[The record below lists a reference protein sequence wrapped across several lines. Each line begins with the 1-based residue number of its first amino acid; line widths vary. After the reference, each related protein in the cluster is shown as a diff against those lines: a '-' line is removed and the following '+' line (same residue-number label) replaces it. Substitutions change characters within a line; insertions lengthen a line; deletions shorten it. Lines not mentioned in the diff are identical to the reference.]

1 MYNPK
6 EQRPNAIQALQEV
19 EKRLRLNI
27 KGDIAT
33 GRWEA
38 IKIIL
43 AVKDEILNGIFA
55 RMQSTVESFTD
66 DQPTDA
72 EVAASDALG
81 VGATYEEKQSDA
93 LDFVAFMKQCR

>member
-27 KGDIAT
+27 KGDIAI

-38 IKIIL
+38 IQIIL
-43 AVKDEILNGIFA
+43 AVKDEILSGITA
-55 RMQSTVESFTD
+55 RMLAEMPEPETTD
-66 DQPTDA
+66 IPEA
-72 EVAASDALG
+72 E
-81 VGATYEEKQSDA
+81 SDA
-93 LDFVAFMKQCR
+93 LDFVGFLKQCRP

>member
-38 IKIIL
+38 IKIVL
-43 AVKDEILNGIFA
+43 SVKKEITDGIFA
-55 RMQSTVESFTD
+55 RMRATVESFTNDD

-72 EVAASDALG
+72 EVDASDAADYLHF
-81 VGATYEEKQSDA
+81 
-93 LDFVAFMKQCR
+93 LKQCRP